1 MPPRKK
7 RLFRPSVPECGAE
20 PEDHEPPAGAQTG
33 RPQFDEVFSVIPEA
47 LPLVWH
53 NICATPLA
61 PEARRL
67 TLDYDMI
74 QVMTR
79 LLDHFC
85 CHPEGSMT
93 ITLTLRREWRKAMER
108 LFAQHTAESIL
119 AVFKYPGQR
128 SKASRDCFA
137 PSHARGE
144 DPGMNVKYALALMLL
159 VPVSEVRSLHTDMEE
174 LTYNFNNLSLSSRS
188 LHTQLAPRQRY
199 MRATRAAFAL
209 SNQRLGTRVVYICNA
224 LQVNSLQTFP
234 RNHGCGCK
242 VQKRAAGGAVQTRHR
257 QAWSRPPAAQ
267 PSDPWSTHWVRILCV
282 RLRRRVRLNKAPNVG
297 LNRLNLK

>member
-93 ITLTLRREWRKAMER
+93 ITLTLRREWQKVMER
-108 LFAQHTAESIL
+108 LFAHHTAESIL

-174 LTYNFNNLSLSSRS
+174 LTNNFNNLSLSSRS

-209 SNQRLGTRVVYICNA
+209 SSQGWTHESSIYVTLCKLTAYTRFHEIMD
-224 LQVNSLQTFP
+224 
-234 RNHGCGCK
+234 
-242 VQKRAAGGAVQTRHR
+242 AAAKYRRELLEELCRPGIDRPGAGHQ
-257 QAWSRPPAAQ
+257 Q
-267 PSDPWSTHWVRILCV
+267 PSPVILGV
-282 RLRRRVRLNKAPNVG
+282 LTGYEYEYSASDSEEESD
-297 LNRLNLK
+297 